1 MNGIKGILGTFETVN
16 SKFPL
21 NSDVWS
27 VKCKGIKGISGIS
40 GIFNFFIDCQS
51 IHLITEFQEF
61 QELFIFS

>member
-27 VKCKGIKGISGIS
+27 VKCKRISGISGIS

-51 IHLITEFQEF
+51 IHLIT
-61 QELFIFS
+61 